1 MWKKY
6 WFCLEGLVVF
16 IVRLYRRKSE
26 VWFYR
31 NCKVMR
37 LLGQTVEGLRSLR
50 FIQLDEDVPSLILG
64 INKVVNTQ
72 QLTTAYHAENSIIC
86 RWWNL
91 SFFFFSFIPKLTWEE
106 EIVKRGEKREKA
118 RKPPKVITV
127 WHVKGNSLRYWLL
140 RLSHLRVQSE

>member
-50 FIQLDEDVPSLILG
+50 FIQLDEDVPSLISAL
-64 INKVVNTQ
+64 IK
-72 QLTTAYHAENSIIC
+72 
-86 RWWNL
+86 L
-91 SFFFFSFIPKLTWEE
+91 STHYNWPRLIMQKIALSADGETCLFLFSFIPKLTWEE

>member
-64 INKVVNTQ
+64 INKVVNTR

-91 SFFFFSFIPKLTWEE
+91 SSFFSLLFPNWLGKKKLW
-106 EIVKRGEKREKA
+106 KGGEKREKA

-127 WHVKGNSLRYWLL
+127 WHVKGNTA
-140 RLSHLRVQSE
+140 

>member
-64 INKVVNTQ
+64 INKVVNIQ

-91 SFFFFSFIPKLTWEE
+91 SFFFLLFPNWLGKKKLW
-106 EIVKRGEKREKA
+106 KGGEKREKA

>member
-16 IVRLYRRKSE
+16 IVRLYRRKWE

-64 INKVVNTQ
+64 INKVVNTR

-91 SFFFFSFIPKLTWEE
+91 SSFFSLLFPNWLGKKKLW
-106 EIVKRGEKREKA
+106 KGGEKREKA

-127 WHVKGNSLRYWLL
+127 WHVKGNTA
-140 RLSHLRVQSE
+140 

>member
-37 LLGQTVEGLRSLR
+37 LLGQIVEGLRSLR
-50 FIQLDEDVPSLILG
+50 FIQLDEDVPSLISALIKLSTHYNWPRLIMQKISLSADGETCLLFYLLLFPNWLG
-64 INKVVNTQ
+64 KK
-72 QLTTAYHAENSIIC
+72 
-86 RWWNL
+86 
-91 SFFFFSFIPKLTWEE
+91 KLW
-106 EIVKRGEKREKA
+106 KGGEKREKA

>member
-50 FIQLDEDVPSLILG
+50 FIQLDEDVPSLISAL
-64 INKVVNTQ
+64 IK
-72 QLTTAYHAENSIIC
+72 
-86 RWWNL
+86 L
-91 SFFFFSFIPKLTWEE
+91 STHYNWPRLIMQKIALSADGETCLFSLLFPNWFGKKKLW
-106 EIVKRGEKREKA
+106 KGGKKRERA

>member
-72 QLTTAYHAENSIIC
+72 HLTTAYHAENSIIC

-91 SFFFFSFIPKLTWEE
+91 SFFFFLLFPNWLGKKKLW
-106 EIVKRGEKREKA
+106 KGGKKREKA

>member
-16 IVRLYRRKSE
+16 IVRLYRRKWE

-50 FIQLDEDVPSLILG
+50 FIQLDEDVPSLISAL
-64 INKVVNTQ
+64 IK
-72 QLTTAYHAENSIIC
+72 
-86 RWWNL
+86 L
-91 SFFFFSFIPKLTWEE
+91 STHYNWPRLIMQKIALSADGETCLFFFFFYSQTDLGRRNCEKGG
-106 EIVKRGEKREKA
+106 KKREKA